1 MEELKEM
8 IETLN
13 SNRRVDEETKE
24 LMRSLGFE
32 IKKKFFADSY
42 EHGEKDCIELGNSTI
57 FFEDEYL
64 EGEIIVLPKTKVEF
78 YNEFIRVFYK
88 EKEVLEK
95 EKKLLKRIKEN

>member
-32 IKKKFFADSY
+32 IKKKFFVDTNT
-42 EHGEKDCIELGNSTI
+42 NSPRAK
-57 FFEDEYL
+57 YAVSSAL
-64 EGEIIVLPKTKVEF
+64 
-78 YNEFIRVFYK
+78 
-88 EKEVLEK
+88 
-95 EKKLLKRIKEN
+95 